1 MDKKRKIVI
10 FSTIGAFILLL
21 LCSVPIFTAYVEY
34 RVENGIRKAAER
46 LTGRE
51 IGIGNVSYNLW
62 STCMT
67 LQELSL
73 PNPPGYSQVPALNI
87 SSITLDLEPFA
98 IFKKEIHIQNLS
110 VDGVTFTVE
119 FKESPCSLEN
129 LLALVLKREI
139 NFLEFT
145 KKKDKKFNEK
155 SNLKSAKAKKN
166 ISSYYVRIDN
176 LSITNCKAILENY
189 TRIPQIFRTLP
200 LPDYN
205 LKNFGADEKITVD
218 ELFAKI
224 FTMHA
229 EKIKE
234 ELQKKIE
241 EIQAK
246 AKKIQAKVK
255 ELKEKMK
262 EISERLKAKD
272 LPWAERKKLLE
283 ELKQYALQ
291 QAEKYGVHIRITKE
305 KPAAKGNVPTP

>member
-34 RVENGIRKAAER
+34 RVENGIRKAAEKV
-46 LTGRE
+46 TGRE
-51 IGIGNVSYNLW
+51 IGIGNVSYDLW
-62 STCMT
+62 STRMT

-73 PNPPGYSQVPALNI
+73 PNPPEYSQVPALNI

-98 IFKKEIHIQNLS
+98 IFKEEIHIQNLS

-119 FKESPCSLEN
+119 FKETPYSPKD
-129 LLALVLKREI
+129 LLDLVMKREI

-166 ISSYYVRIDN
+166 ISSYYVKIDN
-176 LSITNCKAILENY
+176 LSITNCKVILENY
-189 TRIPQIFRTLP
+189 TLFPKKYRTLS

-205 LKNFGADEKITVD
+205 LKNLGADEKITVN
-218 ELFAKI
+218 ELFTKI
-224 FTMHA
+224 FTMQA

-234 ELQKKIE
+234 ELQKKVE
-241 EIQAK
+241 E
-246 AKKIQAKVK
+246 IQAKVK

-262 EISERLKAKD
+262 EILERLKAKD
-272 LPWAERKKLLE
+272 LSWAERKKLLE
-283 ELKQYALQ
+283 EVKQYALQ
-291 QAEKYGVHIRITKE
+291 LAEKYGVHIRITKE